1 MKLRRPGLISLFFL
15 CAWLLTLLVA
25 PAERT
30 LGALIRWVYAHASIT
45 QVALIFFL
53 VAAVLA
59 LLFLLRARP
68 PHPTLYLWVEVIGWL
83 ALLLWLAGFLL
94 STIPAKLTWGVWVDF
109 AEPRTQLTL
118 RVLAVGALFLVL
130 TRWLHSPRFTAIAQ
144 IALSAAILF
153 LNRNTGVIRHPLNPM
168 GEAATPAIPLSY
180 GLIFLI
186 ALLGCGALA
195 AYWVSARQKDALAQ
209 PLPRSTASPWS

>member
-1 MKLRRPGLISLFFL
+1 MKLRRLGLISFLFA
-15 CAWLLTLLVA
+15 CAWLLTLLAA

-30 LGALIRWVYAHASIT
+30 LGTLIRWVYAHASIT
-45 QVALIFFL
+45 QVALILFL
-53 VAAVLA
+53 VAALLA
-59 LLFLLRARP
+59 LLFLLRRP
-68 PHPTLYLWVEVIGWL
+68 PHPTLYLWVEVAGWL
-83 ALLLWLAGFLL
+83 ALLLWLVGFLL

-118 RVLAVGALFLVL
+118 RVLAVGVLFFVL

-144 IALSAAILF
+144 IALSAAVLF
-153 LNRNTGVIRHPLNPM
+153 LNRNTGVVRHPLNPM

-186 ALLGCGALA
+186 ALLGSSALA
-195 AYWVSARQKDALAQ
+195 AYWVSLRQKDAHAQ
-209 PLPRSTASPWS
+209 TLPHPAASPLP